1 MVNRGSE
8 WRKWDLH
15 IHSLKTHLNDQ
26 FKKHTEEEYLDA
38 INDSDISVFGVT
50 DYFTVDN
57 QFDTIEKFNKKFP
70 NSEKVFFVNIEF
82 RLNENVGN
90 NPSGHVNLHLIFD
103 NKQKKERIE
112 SFINSLE
119 LTQSNPN
126 GTKKKIID
134 LKSMDDFKSA
144 TIEKKEII
152 DGLKKFFGNEKVYLI
167 VLAASGLGGIRPA
180 TKDDNGIIVGA
191 SRNGVL
197 SDELDKIAN
206 FFFGDNQSREYF
218 LDKNHPRYTGSKPK
232 ATIKGSDAHMLLKA
246 GTTNGIGDEYSWIK
260 AEPTFEG
267 LRQILF
273 EPEDRISLQ
282 LDKPERKN
290 DYQVIDRIVLDDKK
304 TLFLSPNLNTII
316 GGRSMGKSTL
326 SNSIAKKLHNS
337 GCDIETMH
345 TYHEIEDETMKIIW
359 KGGVEDDSREIEFL
373 PQNHMI
379 DLAEKPEKRKILIDS
394 IIRSKDRGAQYQEI
408 SDYNV
413 KISNNKSKISAQLQE
428 YFDMKGKLSELIK
441 PEGDESGI
449 LSEIEKLTNKQ
460 REKRKE
466 NNFSDEDAQKYDG
479 LLEQLSEREKTKKV
493 VEKNLRDLEN
503 LAPSPLSLNKDTTR
517 FNKDFAKIL
526 SEKLRDIE
534 EKVKTEWARIVSELA
549 QAEETKKE
557 DSTKEICEIQES
569 KAFVKGKENI
579 SNNASL
585 KELANKLKTENESL
599 ENLKKYQKDKLVLEE
614 EIYKKQ
620 EEILESYA
628 DYAKF
633 RVELEK
639 KFNIKTE
646 KVEIKLVFS
655 PEEFLGEILNG
666 RTRNALTFIEEFNL
680 NSSDKIKHIFENLD
694 LAYNGKNTQDDLIEA
709 LLSKDWYTYN
719 FLLEYDDDD
728 FDKMSQGKK
737 AFVIL
742 NLILEFSDDKKPVI
756 IDQPEDS
763 LDNRAIFKD
772 LTEYLIRKKKE
783 RQIILI
789 THNPN
794 VVVGADAEN
803 IIIANKHSESTP
815 NENDREFD
823 YINGALESIEAEDK
837 NSAFTLPKQSVR
849 DHMFEILEG
858 GKEAFEKR
866 ENKYN
871 L

>member
-1 MVNRGSE
+1 MEKNRGSE

-15 IHSLKTHLNDQ
+15 VHSCFSVLNNNYPHNDEGKIDDESINQFIQTLKEN
-26 FKKHTEEEYLDA
+26 
-38 INDSDISVFGVT
+38 DISAIGLT
-50 DYFTVDN
+50 NYF
-57 QFDTIEKFNKKFP
+57 QFSDDDFNLKQRLEDEGITTFP
-70 NSEKVFFVNIEF
+70 NLEIRLSNINKNDELF
-82 RLNENVGN
+82 DY
-90 NPSGHVNLHLIFD
+90 HIIFD
-103 NKQKKERIE
+103 NKLDSETIKDLLANLKANIGSTQKSFKQLSKDEIEHKASIDFHELVKTLKEEGNHVHGKFMLGFLSR
-112 SFINSLE
+112 
-119 LTQSNPN
+119 
-126 GTKKKIID
+126 GHG
-134 LKSMDDFKSA
+134 SA
-144 TIEKKEII
+144 TSDSDPKNIAIYQDITRNSDFLIHASSESKNLEKDRKYW
-152 DGLKKFFGNEKVYLI
+152 LHHKLYPRPLI
-167 VLAASGLGGIRPA
+167 
-180 TKDDNGIIVGA
+180 
-191 SRNGVL
+191 
-197 SDELDKIAN
+197 
-206 FFFGDNQSREYF
+206 QS
-218 LDKNHPRYTGSKPK
+218 
-232 ATIKGSDAHMLLKA
+232 SDAHALEK
-246 GTTNGIGDEYSWIK
+246 IGKQYSWIK
-260 AEPTFEG
+260 AETTFEG

-290 DYQVIDRIVLDDKK
+290 DYQVINRIELDDKK

-337 GCDIETMH
+337 GCDIEKMH
-345 TYHEIEDETMKIIW
+345 TYHEADDETLKIVW
-359 KGGVEDDSREIEFL
+359 KDGVEDDSREIEFL

-379 DLAEKPEKRKILIDS
+379 DLAEEPEKRKTLIDS
-394 IIRSKDRGAQYQEI
+394 IIRSKDQGAQYQEI
-408 SDYNV
+408 SDYNEKV
-413 KISNNKSKISAQLQE
+413 SNNKSKISAQLRE
-428 YFDMKGKLSELIK
+428 YFDVKDKLSALIK
-441 PEGDESGI
+441 PEGDEKGI
-449 LSEIEKLTNKQ
+449 SAEIEKLMNEQ

-466 NNFSDEDAQKYDG
+466 NNFSDEDAQKYDE
-479 LLEQLSEREKTKKV
+479 LLEQLSEREKTKNA

-503 LAPSPLSLNKDTTR
+503 LALSPLSLNKDTAR

-526 SEKLRDIE
+526 SEKLQNIE
-534 EKVKTEWARIVSELA
+534 ERAKAEWSKIVSELA
-549 QAEETKKE
+549 KAEETKKE
-557 DSTKEICEIQES
+557 DSTKEIREIQES
-569 KAFVKGKENI
+569 KPFIKGKENI

-585 KELANKLKTENESL
+585 KELADKLKTESESL
-599 ENLKKYQKDKLVLEE
+599 ENLKKYKKDKSDLE
-614 EIYKKQ
+614 K
-620 EEILESYA
+620 EILEKEKEILVSYD
-628 DYAKF
+628 DYKKF
-633 RVELEK
+633 REELEN
-639 KFNIKTE
+639 KFNIETE
-646 KVEIKLVFS
+646 KVKIKLVFN
-655 PEEFLGEILNG
+655 PEEFSGEILNG
-666 RTRNALTFIEEFNL
+666 RTRNALTFIEGFNS

-694 LAYNGKNTQDDLIEA
+694 LAYNGKNTQDDLIKT

-719 FLLEYDDDD
+719 FLLEYDGDD

-803 IIIANKHSESTP
+803 IIIANKHSETTP
-815 NENDREFD
+815 NENGREFD
-823 YINGALESIEAEDK
+823 YLNGALESIEPDDK
-837 NSAFTLPKQSVR
+837 DSDFTLLRQSVR